1 MEVEL
6 GLWLG
11 TVLNQPEQLW
21 LRWWDLN
28 GNLLLTGHEQAEQ
41 ERQEK
46 EQALQQLEQEREK
59 RQQLAARLKSLTP
72 EQLQTLG
79 INAEMLD

>member
-1 MEVEL
+1 MQIEL
-6 GLWLG
+6 GLWRG
-11 TVLNQPEQLW
+11 TYLNNPEPLW

-46 EQALQQLEQEREK
+46 VIFDRSK
-59 RQQLAARLKSLTP
+59 F
-72 EQLQTLG
+72 
-79 INAEMLD
+79 